1 MIKTTTCE
9 KLGRPPAPP
18 GTPLVEDPVPAGL
31 EEDPVP
37 AGLEGEDAV
46 PAGLE
51 GVQAASTR
59 ARAATTLL
67 GCTRRR

>member
-9 KLGRPPAPP
+9 KLGTPPAPP
-18 GTPLVEDPVPAGL
+18 EMPVVEDPVPAGL
-31 EEDPVP
+31 EDELVP

-46 PAGLE
+46 PGGLE
-51 GVQAASTR
+51 DVQAASRR